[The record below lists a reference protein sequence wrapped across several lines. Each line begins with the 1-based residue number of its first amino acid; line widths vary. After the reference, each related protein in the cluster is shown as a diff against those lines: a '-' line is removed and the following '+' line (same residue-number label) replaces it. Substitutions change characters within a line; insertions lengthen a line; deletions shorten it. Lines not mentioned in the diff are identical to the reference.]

1 MIAGIIAGLTSFATI
16 LGIVVTIQTNMK
28 TLRSSAR
35 KQVTLI
41 GVPSGLVIPDFLTD
55 VPDFVNYNKA
65 INSGH
70 KLVLLHTKNITKAL
84 RLCDFVVVTTLTDPK
99 LLVIDTEY
107 GKNRAV
113 ALVSGI

>member
-16 LGIVVTIQTNMK
+16 LGIFVTIQSHMK
-28 TLRSSAR
+28 TLRSNAR
-35 KQVTLI
+35 DQVTLI
-41 GVPSGLVIPDFLTD
+41 GIPSGVTIPDFLVD
-55 VPDFVNYNKA
+55 IPDFVNYNKA

-107 GKNRAV
+107 GRNRAM